1 MSATTSAPL
10 RARVRLRRSPR
21 WLLAGVLA
29 VCLGGLATAFL
40 VSSVAASESVLR
52 LNRTVYRG
60 EVIAPVDL
68 GVVTIGRG
76 AEVPVVAGE
85 RLNAVVGQS
94 ALTDLP
100 DGSLLV
106 EGSYGAPDLPPGS
119 ARVGLRLAPGRLP
132 SSALPPGTPVLVVAL
147 PGANAMPGSAEQV
160 PPSVSGTL
168 ATAPVAQ
175 SDGSFVVDVTVVAD
189 RAESVARLSATERVA
204 LVRQGT
210 AP

>member
-1 MSATTSAPL
+1 MSITHPGPL
-10 RARVRLRRSPR
+10 RAHVRLRRSPR
-21 WLLAGVLA
+21 WLLAGIMA

-40 VSSVAASESVLR
+40 IASVAATEDVLR
-52 LNRTVYRG
+52 LNRTVHRG
-60 EVIAPVDL
+60 EIIAPADL

-76 AEVPVVAGE
+76 AEVPAVSGDS
-85 RLNAVVGQS
+85 LGAVVGQA

-106 EGSYGAPDLPPGS
+106 EGSFGASDLPPGS

-132 SSALPPGTPVLVVAL
+132 SATLPPGTPVLVVAL
-147 PGANAMPGSAEQV
+147 PAANAIPGAAEQV
-160 PPSVSGTL
+160 PASVPGTL

-175 SDGSFVVDVTVVAD
+175 SDGSFVVDVTLVAD
-189 RAESVARLSATERVA
+189 RAESVARLAATERVA
-204 LVRQGT
+204 LVRQGI